1 MGYLYPGVY
10 FNRPNNLAD
19 LRERI
24 HAVMEQISSAIMR
37 AVYKIFT
44 LVWMSAKCLAGGNFN
59 LYVKFYC

>member
-24 HAVMEQISSAIMR
+24 HAVMEQISSAIIEGS
-37 AVYKIFT
+37 VQ
-44 LVWMSAKCLAGGNFN
+44 N
-59 LYVKFYC
+59 LYTRVDEC